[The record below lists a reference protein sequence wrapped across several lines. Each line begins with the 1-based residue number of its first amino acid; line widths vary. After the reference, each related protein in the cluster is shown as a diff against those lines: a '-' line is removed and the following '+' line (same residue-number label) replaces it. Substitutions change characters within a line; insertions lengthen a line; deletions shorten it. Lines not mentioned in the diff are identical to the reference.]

1 MFLVILSVCESH
13 HGVSPVD
20 RGVNGQQLKFPYA
33 SPGESE
39 HYGSIS
45 LTFYPTTS
53 RLLVQGSSYI
63 LWVDEHLP
71 AISKRADEQYMQN
84 AGTWT
89 ALARCRGIGLKREGR
104 HSRSTRSSR
113 SDDLS
118 GADDLDH
125 TPQLVDPLPPE
136 TSDASPAMHCAQ
148 GDNQSPSN
156 VLYIESPVHLVCDAK
171 DATSVADPPPPP
183 PPPPPGGQFQHN
195 ASRTVN
201 GRGTGYLRT

>member
-20 RGVNGQQLKFPYA
+20 RGVNGQQLKFPYT

-45 LTFYPTTS
+45 LIFYPTTS

-89 ALARCRGIGLKREGR
+89 ALARRRGIGLKREGRPTR

-125 TPQLVDPLPPE
+125 TPQLVDPPPPE

-148 GDNQSPSN
+148 GDNRSPSN
-156 VLYIESPVHLVCDAK
+156 VSYIESPVHLVCDAK
-171 DATSVADPPPPP
+171 DRTPPASPTCPPR
-183 PPPPPGGQFQHN
+183 GQFQHN